1 MAKKQSAARQQRR
14 LYEKFLKKFH
24 PIQFAEYKSG
34 VMERGAK
41 IHQDNVNAVSKAEEA
56 YYEEIQNRMIQN
68 MRSEGKTNEEID
80 TYIEDWV
87 KTIKVW
93 GSNSRPMRRREINR
107 EKLQVTNG

>member
-24 PIQFAEYKSG
+24 PTQFAEYKSG

-41 IHQDNVNAVSKAEEA
+41 IHQDNVNAVTKAEEA
-56 YYEEIQNRMIQN
+56 HYEEMQNQIIQR
-68 MRSEGKTNEEID
+68 MRSEGKSNEEID
-80 TYIEDWV
+80 SYIEDWV

-107 EKLQVTNG
+107 EKLQGTNG